1 MLARTARLLL
11 DAVAPLRCAACDAVC
26 DGPLCALCITALNE
40 LPVPSPR
47 RMRHGIAFA
56 AFEFEE
62 RVRSALH
69 RGKYGGVR
77 STLDALG
84 ALTASRLDEQG
95 ARSRLSVPDALVA
108 VPLGP
113 RRRRQRGYN
122 QSELIAR
129 VIADSRR
136 LPLVPGL
143 QRVRDTAPQSARAED
158 ERRSNVAG
166 AFSWQGMAIE
176 RAHLW
181 LVDDVL
187 TTGATLEAAATA
199 LEAAGASRIDVVVVA
214 VVP

>member
-1 MLARTARLLL
+1 MLARVARLLL
-11 DAVAPLRCAACDAVC
+11 DAVAPLRCAACDSAC
-26 DGPLCALCITALNE
+26 DGPLCAPCIDALNA
-40 LPVPSPR
+40 LPVPTPR
-47 RMRHGIAFA
+47 RIRHGIAFA
-56 AFEFEE
+56 GFEFEE

-69 RGKYGGVR
+69 RGKYGADR
-77 STLDALG
+77 SALEALG
-84 ALTASRLDEQG
+84 ALTAARLDEEKTKT
-95 ARSRLSVPDALVA
+95 RLSVPDAVVA
-108 VPLGP
+108 VPLGR

-136 LPLVPGL
+136 LPLLGGL
-143 QRVRDTAPQSARAED
+143 HRMRDTAPQSARAED
-158 ERRSNVAG
+158 ARRTNVAG
-166 AFSWQGMAIE
+166 AFAWQGMAIE

-214 VVP
+214 MVP